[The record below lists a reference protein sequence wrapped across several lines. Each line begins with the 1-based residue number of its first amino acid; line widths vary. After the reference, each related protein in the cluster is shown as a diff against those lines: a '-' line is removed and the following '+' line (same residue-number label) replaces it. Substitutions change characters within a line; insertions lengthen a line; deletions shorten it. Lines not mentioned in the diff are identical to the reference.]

1 MREHVVRPRPASP
14 RKGEDVSVWQPVALP
29 NRSPDLATEI
39 LDYWHGVGVM
49 DVQGEV
55 DVGVLRVRDRE
66 PTFGEMERHHR
77 TPELLVALDGDL
89 LVPLTVG
96 DGAPD
101 LERLQVVAVEQGTGI
116 LLGTAVWHAIPF
128 SPTAPTTCLVV
139 FRRGTSADDLEVVPL
154 PMTVRVAAD
163 GLDEHGTNPNG

>member
-1 MREHVVRPRPASP
+1 VPAQVL
-14 RKGEDVSVWQPVALP
+14 GELARLDQQRQRLVLEAVELRPVA
-29 NRSPDLATEI
+29 
-39 LDYWHGVGVM
+39 GVAEG
-49 DVQGEV
+49 DDAIGEV
-55 DVGVLRVRDRE
+55 THGTGYV
-66 PTFGEMERHHR
+66 
-77 TPELLVALDGDL
+77 
-89 LVPLTVG
+89 
-96 DGAPD
+96 
-101 LERLQVVAVEQGTGI
+101 QVVAVEQGTGI